1 MEKHYSYPVIDTK
14 ATGQNIKRLRE
25 HAGVSVKEMQTLFDF
40 ESPQA
45 VYKWQWGKSLPTVDE
60 FVVLS
65 HMFATPIEEIIVIGV
80 E

>member
-1 MEKHYSYPVIDTK
+1 
-14 ATGQNIKRLRE
+14 
-25 HAGVSVKEMQTLFDF
+25 LFNF

-60 FVVLS
+60 FVVLAR
-65 HMFATPIEEIIVIGV
+65 MFNTPIEKIIVIGV

>member
-14 ATGQNIKRLRE
+14 ATGLNIKRLRE
-25 HAGVSVKEMQTLFDF
+25 HAGVSVKEMQSLFDF

-60 FVVLS
+60 FVVLAR
-65 HMFATPIEEIIVIGV
+65 MFNTPIEKIIVIGV

>member
-14 ATGQNIKRLRE
+14 ATGSNIKRLRE
-25 HAGVSVKEMQTLFDF
+25 HAGVSVKEMQTLFNF

-60 FVVLS
+60 FVVLAR
-65 HMFATPIEEIIVIGV
+65 MFDTPIEKIIVIGV